1 MNQTFLTFLFKLQI
15 KFNNHFQIQ
24 IVTQLYIVF
33 YNQSSSLPVP
43 SAIPVTL
50 PFVVYAGTFGCTEFH
65 RVSRSTCLCP
75 FFVRRSCIN
84 CDRNV

>member
-24 IVTQLYIVF
+24 IVTQSFIVF

-50 PFVVYAGTFGCTEFH
+50 PFVVYAGTYLVAPNFTEFH
-65 RVSRSTCLCP
+65 VPLVCALFS
-75 FFVRRSCIN
+75 
-84 CDRNV
+84 